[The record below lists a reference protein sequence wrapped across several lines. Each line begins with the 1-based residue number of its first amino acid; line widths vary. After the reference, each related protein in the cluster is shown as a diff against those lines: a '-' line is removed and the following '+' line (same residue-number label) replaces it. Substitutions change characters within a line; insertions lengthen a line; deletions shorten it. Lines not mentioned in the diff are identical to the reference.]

1 MEKPIYTEHEIAEKV
16 ASLPKSVQDYIFS
29 PEMEAALQRVGQK
42 HQLHIDKL
50 GLLETEVVDVMIGA
64 TEPENF
70 VPYLV
75 DTLEI
80 DQQQANAIAQDVNT
94 ELFEKVRA
102 YMRGDAV
109 PPAQTPQVEPV
120 RPYIPP
126 PITNTTPAVTQ
137 QTSLAQP
144 TPVYTSPTPVPHVQA
159 VQPPPF
165 VPSKPIIGFDKVSPT
180 PSAPVPAT
188 PPIATALPP
197 IQQEPRVSGSPTPP
211 SAPTSPATSAALQ
224 QTTITPAASMPPAQ
238 SNASV
243 NQTKQYTTDPYHE
256 PLE

>member
-29 PEMEAALQRVGQK
+29 PEMEAALQHVGQK

-70 VPYLV
+70 VPYMV

-109 PPAQTPQVEPV
+109 PPAQTQQAEPV
-120 RPYIPP
+120 RAYVPP
-126 PITNTTPAVTQ
+126 PITNTTPSVAQRTNP
-137 QTSLAQP
+137 AQP
-144 TPVYTSPTPVPHVQA
+144 TPVYTPPTPVPYVQA
-159 VQPPPF
+159 VQPPSF
-165 VPSKPIIGFDKVSPT
+165 APSKPIIGFDKVSPT
-180 PSAPVPAT
+180 ASVPVPAT
-188 PPIATALPP
+188 PPTATALPP
-197 IQQEPRVSGSPTPP
+197 IQQEPRLTGSPTPP
-211 SAPTSPATSAALQ
+211 SAPTSSATSAALQ

-238 SNASV
+238 SNPSV
-243 NQTKQYTTDPYHE
+243 GQTKQYSTDPYHE